1 VDVNLFA
8 TLRELA
14 GHRTVHFDLPDG
26 STVRQ
31 LLDRVIADNPAM
43 RAELFGEDGELF
55 GHVHVFINGR
65 DAPDLDQ
72 ALDTPLTAADKV
84 DLFPAVGGG

>member
-8 TLRELA
+8 TLRQLA
-14 GHRTVHFDLPDG
+14 GHKTVHFDLPEG
-26 STVRQ
+26 ATVRE
-31 LLDRVIADNPAM
+31 LLAQVIERYPAM
-43 RAELFGEDGELF
+43 RGELYDDDGELF

-65 DAPDLDQ
+65 DAPHLDK
-72 ALDTPLTAADKV
+72 ALDTPLSANDEV

>member
-14 GHRTVHFDLPDG
+14 GNRTVQFDLPDG

-31 LLDRVIADNPAM
+31 LLDCVVETYPAM
-43 RAELFGEDGELF
+43 RDELFNADGELF

-65 DAPDLDQ
+65 DAPHLDK
-72 ALDTPLTAADKV
+72 ALDTPLTPTDKV

>member
-14 GHRTVHFDLPDG
+14 GNRTVHFDLPDG

-31 LLDRVIADNPAM
+31 LLDRVVADYPAM
-43 RAELFGEDGELF
+43 RAELFNGDGELF

-65 DAPDLDQ
+65 DAPHLDK
-72 ALDTPLTAADKV
+72 ALDTPLTSDDKV

>member
-1 VDVNLFA
+1 MDVNLFA

-14 GHRTVHFDLPDG
+14 GHRTVNFELPDG
-26 STVRQ
+26 ATVRQ
-31 LLDRVIADNPAM
+31 LLDRVIERYPAM
-43 RAELFGEDGELF
+43 RGELFDEDGELF

-65 DAPDLDQ
+65 DAPHLDR
-72 ALDTPLTAADKV
+72 ALETPLTENDNV

>member
-1 VDVNLFA
+1 MDVNLFA

-14 GHRTVHFDLPDG
+14 GHRTVQFDLPDG

-31 LLDRVIADNPAM
+31 LLDCVIETYPAM
-43 RAELFGEDGELF
+43 RDELFGEDGELF

-65 DAPDLDQ
+65 DAPHLDK
-72 ALDTPLTAADKV
+72 ALDTPLTSTDKV